1 MKVLIIPD
9 VHLKPWIFSRA
20 SELIKEKAADLAI
33 CLMDIPDDWNQQFN
47 IDLYIQTFDAA
58 IAFAKEH
65 PETLW
70 CYGNHDVCYL
80 WNQRETGY
88 SAIAQ

>member
-1 MKVLIIPD
+1 MKILVIPD

-47 IDLYIQTFDAA
+47 IDLYIKTFDAA
-58 IAFAKEH
+58 IAFAKEIRTH
-65 PETLW
+65 
-70 CYGNHDVCYL
+70 YGAT
-80 WNQRETGY
+80 EIMM
-88 SAIAQ
+88 SAICGISGKLVIPQ

>member
-1 MKVLIIPD
+1 MKILVIPD

-20 SELIKEKAADLAI
+20 SELIKEKAPDLAI

-58 IAFAKEH
+58 IAFA
-65 PETLW
+65 
-70 CYGNHDVCYL
+70 
-80 WNQRETGY
+80 
-88 SAIAQ
+88 